1 MKKIFLLA
9 IITAACNFSFV
20 SAKTWRVS
28 NIDAT
33 ANFSTLDAAM
43 QGITAGD
50 TLYLEGSNFV
60 YTLSNPITK
69 KVAIIGSGYWLADNP
84 NTSVSKLEAY
94 IAADGASIMA
104 NGTLIEGVVLYN
116 KGQLIGNFYIAA
128 DDVII
133 RKCRIETKIS
143 FDDNNTNT
151 QLQIKNT
158 TIMQCYIYY
167 ALLSTSNK
175 DTAYNSLIV
184 NNIFGNNNPSLQYLV
199 NAVIENNTFTGTGS
213 SISNNT
219 GCYIRNNLLA
229 ASGIIGT
236 TNTNCTISNNYVTG
250 ATDYTTSVK
259 SSDGKWQLAP
269 ASGGMTASTD
279 GGQCGAFGGAS
290 PYVLSGLATLPY
302 IYEIDAPT
310 VASAAGGLRVTVKV
324 WSGQ

>member
-9 IITAACNFSFV
+9 IMMAACNFSFL

-50 TLYLEGSNFV
+50 TLYLEGSNIG

-69 KVAIIGSGYWLADNP
+69 KVAILGSGYYLADNP
-84 NTSVSKLEAY
+84 NTSVNKLEAN
-94 IAADGASIMA
+94 ISGDVSIMA
-104 NGTLIEGVVLYN
+104 NETLMEGVSFYSSSGTGNLN
-116 KGQLIGNFYIAA
+116 IGA

-133 RKCRIETKIS
+133 RKCYIGAHVYFTDS
-143 FDDNNTNT
+143 NANTH
-151 QLQIKNT
+151 LQIKNT
-158 TIMQCYIYY
+158 AIMQCYMRYGLWNT
-167 ALLSTSNK
+167 ATNS

-184 NNIFGNNNPSLQYLV
+184 NNIFNDYNIYLQYLV

-213 SISNNT
+213 SISYNT
-219 GCYIRNNLLA
+219 GCYIRNNLLV
-229 ASGIIGT
+229 SSSLIT
-236 TNTNCTISNNYVTG
+236 NSNTNCTISNNYVTG
-250 ATDYTTSVK
+250 ATDYVTSVT
-259 SSDGKWQLAP
+259 SNDGKWQLASTS
-269 ASGGMTASTD
+269 AGMTAGVD

-290 PYVLSGLATLPY
+290 PYVLSGVANMPY

-310 VASAAGGLRVTVKV
+310 VASAAGGLQVTVKV